1 MPEIAMRRF
10 AVLTIVA
17 LACAAAAVQTASAQN
32 RARSEALDME
42 DKDRALVSKE
52 SIKAQRDKRNNER
65 QNRGKSSGKDEDC
78 GKVDIGNDDDKKG
91 SSRIAERQKTV
102 IITGNIINNANCR

>member
-1 MPEIAMRRF
+1 MRRF

-17 LACAAAAVQTASAQN
+17 LACASAGLQTASAQN
-32 RARSEALDME
+32 RARSDALDME

-52 SIKAQRDKRNNER
+52 SVKAMRDKRNNDR
-65 QNRGKSSGKDEDC
+65 QNRNNRSSGGGDDC